1 MFYSGN
7 ELNRP
12 RIAQKKKDDVK
23 VRKRMQYNLQP
34 KIQLQYLLE
43 LIKDEKGYRPAR
55 ISSAVA
61 EIVQNK

>member
-1 MFYSGN
+1 
-7 ELNRP
+7 
-12 RIAQKKKDDVK
+12 
-23 VRKRMQYNLQP
+23 MQYNLQP

>member
-1 MFYSGN
+1 
-7 ELNRP
+7 
-12 RIAQKKKDDVK
+12 
-23 VRKRMQYNLQP
+23 MQYNLQP

-43 LIKDEKGYRPAR
+43 LIKDEKGYRSAR